1 MIYGEK
7 IYMRDVVREDIDIL
21 FDICSHKDVLK
32 YNGLATGI
40 MTKEYIN
47 SQFHHLTKPNKKELV
62 IVNNF
67 SDIIGYGY
75 YKENSYTVDVYSIG
89 ITIGKNYWHK
99 GYGQD
104 SIKALCK
111 YLFNSRQAHK
121 IELEVVSANKSAIN
135 CYKKCGF
142 KEEGIRRSKY
152 YYSGRYLDT
161 IIMGLLKKEFIE
173 ALRV

>member
-1 MIYGEK
+1 MIYGDN

-21 FDICSHKDVLK
+21 FDVCSDEDVLK
-32 YNGLATGI
+32 YNGLSTGI

-47 SQFHHLTKPNKKELV
+47 NQFHHLTKPNKEELV

-67 SDIIGYGY
+67 KDVIGYIY
-75 YKENSYTVDVYSIG
+75 YKENSYTRDVYSIG
-89 ITIGKNYWHK
+89 ITIGKKYWDK

-104 SIKALCK
+104 SIKTLCK
-111 YLFNSRQAHK
+111 YLFNNRGAHK
-121 IELEVVSANKSAIN
+121 IELEVVGLNERAIK

-152 YYSGRYLDT
+152 YYSGKYLDT
-161 IIMGLLKKEFIE
+161 IIMGLLKEEFI
-173 ALRV
+173 

>member
-1 MIYGEK
+1 MIYGEN

-21 FDICSHKDVLK
+21 LNICSDKDVLK
-32 YNGLATGI
+32 YNGLATGV

-47 SQFHHLTKPNKKELV
+47 SQFHHLNRPNKKELV
-62 IVNNF
+62 IVNNY
-67 SDIIGYGY
+67 SDIIGYMY
-75 YKENSYTVDVYSIG
+75 YKENSYTMDVYSIG
-89 ITIGKNYWHK
+89 ITIGKDYWHK

-111 YLFNSRQAHK
+111 YLFNNRQAHK
-121 IELEVVSANKSAIN
+121 IELEVVSANKRAIS

-161 IIMGLLKKEFIE
+161 IVMGLLKKEFI
-173 ALRV
+173 